1 MPRPT
6 LAPGAFPGSVRCS
19 YYPRVQRPFFE
30 LGELAA
36 ARFFV
41 AARPFT
47 GPGALMRRFGIG
59 LHRARWL
66 LVVLEEQRVI
76 RGQWGR
82 LVAAGCE
89 GGRLIEVFGM
99 YRVSSNAWRG
109 VMACGPY
116 ASRRGFVMG
125 NAADG
130 GNLPSTELPKESIT

>member
-1 MPRPT
+1 MPRPK
-6 LAPGAFPGSVRCS
+6 LAPGAFPQSVSGS
-19 YYPRVQRPFFE
+19 YYPLVQRPAFE
-30 LGELAA
+30 PGELAA

-66 LVVLEEQRVI
+66 LVVLEERRVV
-76 RGQWGR
+76 RGHWGR

-99 YRVSSNAWRG
+99 YRVSSSAWPS

-116 ASRRGFVMG
+116 ASRREVS
-125 NAADG
+125 
-130 GNLPSTELPKESIT
+130 L